1 LEILS
6 NSSGLKCGSALRI
19 FDLIKFLDLKKGPKL
34 DAILLEINEA
44 ILSPKILNK
53 RRSVIIIKN

>member
-1 LEILS
+1 MEV
-6 NSSGLKCGSALRI
+6 LRI

-53 RRSVIIIKN
+53 RRSVIIITN